1 MQRTEWGKTTGR
13 VVVEFRGNLTMGD
26 LREFVAATGTLRDDY
41 TIDLYSDALIDP
53 DGPEGAYPEDAH
65 LRMTV
70 EEETLVRRPTP
81 PEPSEIRKAAKVKA
95 ELVAEPATESPS
107 GKGDWPETVPDVA

>member
-53 DGPEGAYPEDAH
+53 DGPEDAYPEDAH

-70 EEETLVRRPTP
+70 EEETLVRRPAP
-81 PEPSEIRKAAKVKA
+81 PEPSDTRKATKVK
-95 ELVAEPATESPS
+95 VAV
-107 GKGDWPETVPDVA
+107 VPDDALEPVFDKADWGCPVPDMA